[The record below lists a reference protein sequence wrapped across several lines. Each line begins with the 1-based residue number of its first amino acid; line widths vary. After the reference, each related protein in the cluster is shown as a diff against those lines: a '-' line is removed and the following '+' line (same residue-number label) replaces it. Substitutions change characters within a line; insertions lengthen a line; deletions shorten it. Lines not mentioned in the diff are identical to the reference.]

1 MTDPKA
7 AQELLRSTMRI
18 LAKTI
23 KPSQTPKPATRPRK
37 ARFGE
42 LLVKADVITAEQ
54 LQQALAQQKKSG
66 QKLGRVLQEIGAIS
80 ESELHRFLARHL
92 GIDYVDL
99 SLANLHKDTL
109 FLLKEVQA
117 RSYRALVLES
127 DEQGLLIGMADP
139 TDIHA
144 YDQLCR
150 LLKRPVRLALVNEAD
165 LLHTINSMYRRKEEI
180 DALAEEVK
188 QELGEGGIDIDSL
201 SADEGSTEA
210 PVIKL
215 IQSMFQDAV
224 QVHASDI
231 HIEPEETMLRIRQRV
246 DGVLQEHVIDG
257 RSVSGALVTRIK
269 LMSGLDI
276 SEKRL
281 PQDGRF
287 SIRVN
292 ASAIDVRV
300 STLPVQH
307 GESMVLRLLD
317 HSANLVSLEKLG
329 MPPDIRERFE
339 TMIEQPAGMVLV
351 TGPTGSG
358 KTTTLYSA
366 LDRVNHSTNKIIT
379 VEDPVEYRLERINQV
394 QVNAHIGLD
403 FARVLRTALRQDPD
417 IILVGEMR
425 DQETV
430 DIGLRAAMTGH
441 LVFSTLHT
449 VSAVATVSR
458 LREMG
463 APGYLLAAALIG
475 IIAQRLV
482 RRICDSCKEPVELS
496 PGQRAWLNA
505 QVGIERGKAIK
516 FVRGRGCNH
525 CLLTGYRGRIGVYE
539 LLEMDSRLTGAIQRE
554 DLDEF
559 LKAADEKKSYVPL
572 SRRALDYAIAGV
584 TSLEEVMRLSGGL
597 EDDGDSTLFEQSAA
611 TGPDSE
617 TDARDG

>member
-23 KPSQTPKPATRPRK
+23 KPSEPAKPAKPATRPRK
-37 ARFGE
+37 ARLGE
-42 LLVKADVITAEQ
+42 LLVKARAISAEQ
-54 LQQALAQQKKSG
+54 LEQALAQQQKSG
-66 QKLGRVLQEIGAIS
+66 QKLGQALQDLGAIS
-80 ESELHRFLARHL
+80 EGDLHRFLAKHL

-99 SLANLHKDTL
+99 SLAHLNSDTI

-117 RSYRALVLES
+117 RSYQALVLQS
-127 DEQGLLIGMADP
+127 DDKGLLVGMADP

-150 LLKRPVRLALVNEAD
+150 LLKRPVRLALVNETD

-188 QELGEGGIDIDSL
+188 EELGEGGIDINNL

-231 HIEPEETMLRIRQRV
+231 HIEPEENMLRIRQRV

-257 RSVSGALVTRIK
+257 RSVSNALVTRIK

-317 HSANLVSLEKLG
+317 QSTNLVSLEKLG
-329 MPPDIRERFE
+329 MPPEIRERFAA
-339 TMIEQPAGMVLV
+339 MIEQPAGMVLV

-366 LDRVNHSTNKIIT
+366 LDRVNHPTNKIIT
-379 VEDPVEYRLERINQV
+379 VEDPVEYRLDRINQV

-463 APGYLLAAALIG
+463 APGYLLAAALNG

-482 RRICDSCKEPVELS
+482 RRICDSCKERVEMS

-505 QVGIERGKAIK
+505 QVGIERGKAVQ

-559 LKAADEKKSYVPL
+559 QIAAEQKKSYVPL
-572 SRRALDYAIAGV
+572 GRRALDYAIAGV
-584 TSLEEVMRLSGGL
+584 TSLDEVVRITGGL
-597 EDDGDSTLFEQSAA
+597 DEEIEPTVSNPSAGA
-611 TGPDSE
+611 EASS
-617 TDARDG
+617 

>member
-7 AQELLRSTMRI
+7 AQELLRSTMRF
-18 LAKTI
+18 LAKTA
-23 KPSQTPKPATRPRK
+23 KPAKTAKTATRPRK

-42 LLVKADVITAEQ
+42 LLVKAGAISAEQ

-66 QKLGRVLQEIGAIS
+66 QKLGRALQELGAIS

-188 QELGEGGIDIDSL
+188 EELGEGGIDINNL

-257 RSVSGALVTRIK
+257 RSVSGALITRIK

-292 ASAIDVRV
+292 ASVIDVRV

-366 LDRVNHSTNKIIT
+366 LDRVNHPTNKIIT

-572 SRRALDYAIAGV
+572 GRRALEYAIAGV
-584 TSLEEVMRLSGGL
+584 TSLDEVMRITGGL
-597 EDDGDSTLFEQSAA
+597 DEDAEPTESSQVAG
-611 TGPDSE
+611 G
-617 TDARDG
+617 

>member
-1 MTDPKA
+1 
-7 AQELLRSTMRI
+7 MRI

-23 KPSQTPKPATRPRK
+23 KPTKPAKQTKPVTRPRK
-37 ARFGE
+37 ARLGE
-42 LLVKADVITAEQ
+42 LLVKAGAISAEQ
-54 LQQALAQQKKSG
+54 LEQALAQQQESG
-66 QKLGRVLQEIGAIS
+66 QKLGRALQDLGAIS
-80 ESELHRFLARHL
+80 ESELNRFLARHL
-92 GIDYVDL
+92 GVDYVDL
-99 SLANLHKDTL
+99 SLAKLNSDTI

-117 RSYRALVLES
+117 RSYRALVLQS
-127 DEQGLLIGMADP
+127 DDKGLLVGMADP

-144 YDQLCR
+144 YDALCR

-165 LLHTINSMYRRKEEI
+165 LLHTINSMYRRKDEI

-215 IQSMFQDAV
+215 IQSMFKDAV

-231 HIEPEETMLRIRQRV
+231 HIEPEESMLRIRQRV
-246 DGVLQEHVIDG
+246 DGVLQEHIIDG

-276 SEKRL
+276 SERRM

-292 ASAIDVRV
+292 ASVIDVRV

-307 GESMVLRLLD
+307 GESVVLRLLD

-329 MPPDIRERFE
+329 MPPDIRRRFE
-339 TMIEQPAGMVLV
+339 AMIEQPAGMVLV

-366 LDRVNHSTNKIIT
+366 LERVNHSTNKIIT

-475 IIAQRLV
+475 IMAQRLV

-505 QVGIERGKAIK
+505 QVGLERGKGAK

-559 LKAADEKKSYVPL
+559 QIAAEEKKSYVPL
-572 SRRALDYAIAGV
+572 GRRALEYAIAGV
-584 TSLEEVMRLSGGL
+584 TSLDEVMRITGGL
-597 EDDGDSTLFEQSAA
+597 DEEIEPTAFDQFAGAELAPEIA
-611 TGPDSE
+611 T
-617 TDARDG
+617 